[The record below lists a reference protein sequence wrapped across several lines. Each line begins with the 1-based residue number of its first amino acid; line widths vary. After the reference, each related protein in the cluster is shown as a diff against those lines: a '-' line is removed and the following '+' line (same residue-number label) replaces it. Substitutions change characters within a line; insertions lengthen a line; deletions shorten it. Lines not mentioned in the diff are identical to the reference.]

1 MGESVLLSFLL
12 AVGALLVGRLV
23 AGLAI
28 LVVLALLM
36 HFLDSTLVALLA
48 LTFFALMLHAGR
60 LLALLALL
68 ALMLHASSLLALL
81 ALLALVLH
89 ASSLLALLALLAL
102 VLLSSSL
109 AVITLQFS
117 GLVACLTVLVTFT
130 LLMLRSYS
138 LGRFNRRL
146 SHRYAS
152 GKCHDYK

>member
-89 ASSLLALLALLAL
+89 SSFVA
-102 VLLSSSL
+102 LLSSFL
-109 AVITLQFS
+109 FAIGALLVS
-117 GLVACLTVLVTFT
+117 GLVTFLTVLVILAAF
-130 LLMLRSYS
+130 LLYLRSRNIS
-138 LGRFNRRL
+138 GLR
-146 SHRYAS
+146 HRCAC
-152 GKCHDYK
+152 GKCHNSE

>member
-81 ALLALVLH
+81 ALLALVL
-89 ASSLLALLALLAL
+89 
-102 VLLSSSL
+102 LSSSL